1 MLKPGDFKQLPQ
13 TWCFLKGFVLAST
26 WVTDAWENKEFRGT
40 LCILCGFS
48 AEGVITRRSYSA
60 FAGRRHQ
67 EKCGSK
73 LGFSASFY
81 LDVAIRC
88 FSGGGFWVGGPVG
101 KGLLELRDK
110 WTRSCHLSEK

>member
-48 AEGVITRRSYSA
+48 ALLHGEVILPLPGDVIKRSVAASW
-60 FAGRRHQ
+60 
-67 EKCGSK
+67 C
-73 LGFSASFY
+73 FSASFY
-81 LDVAIRC
+81 LDVAIRR
-88 FSGGGFWVGGPVG
+88 FSGGGFWVGGSVG
-101 KGLLELRDK
+101 KGLLEPRDK